1 MSQKYFVYFKAN
13 KRGTVAE
20 GTPFWRVVNFHT
32 CPNSGALT
40 MAGKSQAASEDF
52 PLWTF
57 HVQLLL
63 LIVPCQPGFD
73 KNFGKLPEANEVTEI
88 GVDRRGKSCYHNLA
102 LISRSGGIG
111 RRPGL
116 KIPWE

>member
-1 MSQKYFVYFKAN
+1 MGVLSIFIQALI
-13 KRGTVAE
+13 
-20 GTPFWRVVNFHT
+20 VV
-32 CPNSGALT
+32 PSPWQGS
-40 MAGKSQAASEDF
+40 KSQAASEDF